1 MKLAKRLKGLV
12 LLAEN
17 NRRDEARKQVRLAA
31 NEAPKGAASAPGQGG
46 DATAGQL
53 EALVQEVVQ
62 AVGRELEMRR
72 ERTQEESDGWW

>member
-17 NRRDEARKQVRLAA
+17 SRRDEARKQVRLAA
-31 NEAPKGAASAPGQGG
+31 NEAPKTSPSPSGKGG
-46 DATAGQL
+46 DASPGQL
-53 EALVQEVVQ
+53 EALIQEVVQ